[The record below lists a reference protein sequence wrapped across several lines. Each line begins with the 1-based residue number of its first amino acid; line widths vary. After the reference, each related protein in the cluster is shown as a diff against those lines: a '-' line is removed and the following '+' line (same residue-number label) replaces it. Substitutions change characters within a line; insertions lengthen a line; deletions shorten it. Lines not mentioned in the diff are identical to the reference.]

1 MHSVSGSNDPRRVGP
16 TAKCCQIHACISAA
30 RVRSASTR
38 QRRIG
43 MTAPFWLSSERVQ
56 PVSQGSRSAAWPLPL
71 S

>member
-1 MHSVSGSNDPRRVGP
+1 MHSVSGSNDPLREGP
-16 TAKCCQIHACISAA
+16 TAKCCQIHACISA
-30 RVRSASTR
+30 VRLRSVNTR

-43 MTAPFWLSSERVQ
+43 MTAAFWLSSERVQ